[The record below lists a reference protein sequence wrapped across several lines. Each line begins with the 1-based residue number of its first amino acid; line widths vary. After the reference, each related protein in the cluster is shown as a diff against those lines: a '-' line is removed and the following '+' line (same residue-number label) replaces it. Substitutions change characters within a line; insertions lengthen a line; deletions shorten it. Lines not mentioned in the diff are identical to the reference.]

1 MADSHSL
8 GEYCADVEVFED
20 NLLTKLPTITDKLT
34 NGVVVEICRYIQ
46 SSKRVVSWQML
57 ADALNSAHP
66 QNSVSTKSFRTAFV
80 AVAMQKTKLRKH
92 CDAQKVFL
100 NTTFKTPVVNLSSDS
115 VEPAPLPA
123 KRQHI
128 EIGVIHC
135 DQNELRERV
144 AHLEMQR
151 IQLEKNNMHQQAK
164 IRHLQRNLAIRLT
177 ERKTILRR
185 MHHKQT
191 SASLWKIKYLR
202 LKQFT
207 TGIQSNL
214 SAYKN
219 QCSSLRE
226 LRRTKKRA
234 VTKHQS
240 AISGHN
246 KKIFRLK
253 DELTKMETELD
264 AVKEQSKEGESTAL
278 RTKVDGKSY
287 SPWVRESSYHLQ
299 NLGVSKKNTSEA
311 IRCVQAASSLE
322 VVGSLPSRSTQ
333 VVNKRNESF
342 IATTGQG
349 NNQ

>member
-8 GEYCADVEVFED
+8 GEYCDDVEVFED

-177 ERKTILRR
+177 ERKTIPRR

-191 SASLWKIKYLR
+191 SASLWKRKYLR
-202 LKQFT
+202 LKQLT

-214 SAYKN
+214 
-219 QCSSLRE
+219 
-226 LRRTKKRA
+226 
-234 VTKHQS
+234 
-240 AISGHN
+240 
-246 KKIFRLK
+246 
-253 DELTKMETELD
+253 
-264 AVKEQSKEGESTAL
+264 
-278 RTKVDGKSY
+278 
-287 SPWVRESSYHLQ
+287 
-299 NLGVSKKNTSEA
+299 
-311 IRCVQAASSLE
+311 
-322 VVGSLPSRSTQ
+322 
-333 VVNKRNESF
+333 
-342 IATTGQG
+342 
-349 NNQ
+349 